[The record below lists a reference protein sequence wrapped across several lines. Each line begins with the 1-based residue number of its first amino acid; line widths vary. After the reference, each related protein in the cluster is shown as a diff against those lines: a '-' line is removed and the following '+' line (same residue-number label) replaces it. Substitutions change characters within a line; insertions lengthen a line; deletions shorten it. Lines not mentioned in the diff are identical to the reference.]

1 MSCFVGHPVCL
12 WLPYIHWQTANVV
25 LINGLKTCCVCLAL
39 QLHSSVFNLSNSV
52 HCNIGGVHSDHS
64 IPLKSEYS
72 IQNTG
77 YTIQQNTEFNIIQDI
92 RYYRI
97 QNSTEYNRIQNTE
110 FHIQNTEYRTQNIEH
125 RIQNTK

>member
-1 MSCFVGHPVCL
+1 MGHPVCL

-72 IQNTG
+72 IHNTG
-77 YTIQQNTEFNIIQDI
+77 YTIQ
-92 RYYRI
+92 
-97 QNSTEYNRIQNTE
+97 QNTE
-110 FHIQNTEYRTQNIEH
+110 FHIQNTEYR
-125 RIQNTK
+125 IQNTEHRTQNTEYIIKNSI

>member
-1 MSCFVGHPVCL
+1 MGHPVCL

-72 IQNTG
+72 IHNTG
-77 YTIQQNTEFNIIQDI
+77 YTIQQNTEFN
-92 RYYRI
+92 RI
-97 QNSTEYNRIQNTE
+97 QNSTEYRIQQNTTE

>member
-1 MSCFVGHPVCL
+1 MGHPVCL

-72 IQNTG
+72 IHNTG
-77 YTIQQNTEFNIIQDI
+77 YTIQQNTEFNRIQQNTE
-92 RYYRI
+92 YRI
-97 QNSTEYNRIQNTE
+97 PYTEYRIQNTE
-110 FHIQNTEYRTQNIEH
+110 HRTQNTEYKIKNSI
-125 RIQNTK
+125 